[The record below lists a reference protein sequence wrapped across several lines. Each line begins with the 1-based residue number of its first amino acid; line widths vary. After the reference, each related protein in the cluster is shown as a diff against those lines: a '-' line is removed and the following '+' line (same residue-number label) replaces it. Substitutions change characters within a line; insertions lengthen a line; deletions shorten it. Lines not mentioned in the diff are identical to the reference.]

1 MLAFQSKK
9 EMPFGWIQF
18 ECIILLSIQ
27 FKEWTIE
34 RDRKST
40 ATYVH
45 MNYIKEISPVTLL
58 RHFSSPFT
66 HIFSFCYQ
74 SKMSASYSCVSVSIY
89 YSRDCQRD
97 RRRERAREIARE
109 CKREGGLW
117 TCDCCFL
124 LAISFRKDSKFNE
137 MLGAPLRLLR

>member
-18 ECIILLSIQ
+18 ECIIFLSIQ
-27 FKEWTIE
+27 LIEWTIE
-34 RDRKST
+34 RDGES
-40 ATYVH
+40 TYVH

-89 YSRDCQRD
+89 YSRDCQRN
-97 RRRERAREIARE
+97 RRRERERESESARESERE
-109 CKREGGLW
+109 LW
-117 TCDCCFL
+117 TCDCFFCWPFL
-124 LAISFRKDSKFNE
+124 FGKTASLTRC
-137 MLGAPLRLLR
+137 